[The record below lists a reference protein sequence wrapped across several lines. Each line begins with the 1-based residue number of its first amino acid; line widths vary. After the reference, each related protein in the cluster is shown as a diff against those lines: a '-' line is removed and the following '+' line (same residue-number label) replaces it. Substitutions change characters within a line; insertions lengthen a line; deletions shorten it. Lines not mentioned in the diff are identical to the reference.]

1 MKFAAFVLADAK
13 IVGKDKALVQS
24 MPFDEQ
30 DLCASNTTF
39 LFENMPTII
48 NQRVILKE
56 DSAIDEV
63 PQARQIADNAVP
75 GKPIILFHAA
85 LAG

>member
-1 MKFAAFVLADAK
+1 MKFAAFVLAEAK
-13 IVGKDKALVQS
+13 VVGKDKALVQS

-30 DLCASNTTF
+30 DICASNTTF
-39 LFENMPTII
+39 LFENMPNII

-56 DSAIDEV
+56 DAAIDEI
-63 PQARQIADNAVP
+63 PQARQMADNAVP
-75 GKPIILFHAA
+75 GKPAIIFHAA

>member
-1 MKFAAFVLADAK
+1 MKFAAFVLVEAK

-30 DLCASNTTF
+30 ELCAINTTF

-56 DSAIDEV
+56 D
-63 PQARQIADNAVP
+63 
-75 GKPIILFHAA
+75 
-85 LAG
+85 

>member
-1 MKFAAFVLADAK
+1 MKFAAFVLAEAK
-13 IVGKDKALVQS
+13 IVGKDKALIQS

-39 LFENMPTII
+39 LFENMPSII

-56 DSAIDEV
+56 DQAIDEI
-63 PQARQIADNAVP
+63 PQGRQVADNAVP
-75 GKPIILFHAA
+75 GKPIILFHSAIP
-85 LAG
+85 G

>member
-56 DSAIDEV
+56 D
-63 PQARQIADNAVP
+63 
-75 GKPIILFHAA
+75 
-85 LAG
+85 

>member
-1 MKFAAFVLADAK
+1 MKFAAFVLAEAK

-30 DLCASNTTF
+30 ELCAINTTF
-39 LFENMPTII
+39 LFENMPTIT

-56 DSAIDEV
+56 DQAIDEV
-63 PQARQIADNAVP
+63 PNGRQLADNAVP
-75 GKPIILFHAA
+75 GKPVILFHAA

>member
-1 MKFAAFVLADAK
+1 MKFAAFVLAEAK

-30 DLCASNTTF
+30 ELCAINTTF

-56 DSAIDEV
+56 DQAIDEV
-63 PQARQIADNAVP
+63 PNGRQLADNAVP
-75 GKPIILFHAA
+75 GKPVILFHAA